1 MNGSNIHIRPFI
13 FEGHKAIRVVDLQD
27 DKLWMVGKDVAEALG
42 YVNPR
47 DALKKH
53 CKHGRPVGEGVS
65 GSVMQGARNAT
76 PLDPQTIIIPEGDV
90 YRLVLRSKLPTADR
104 LEAWIADEV
113 LPTLRRT
120 GTYTMPGAPQQGTVD
135 PVPMQIAQDPAWAA
149 WLALPAEE
157 RRARQ
162 RDMLI
167 AKQAG
172 GTAMM
177 RWAMWNSGYPIP
189 PHYLLGVREQFE
201 MELQRRSQGQS
212 ILIAV
217 NQTGS
222 GH

>member
-13 FEGHKAIRVVDLQD
+13 FEGHKAIRVVDLND
-27 DKLWMVGKDVAEALG
+27 EKLWMVGKDVAEALG
-42 YVNPR
+42 YKDTAKAV
-47 DALKKH
+47 ATH
-53 CKHGRPVGEGVS
+53 CKHGRPLGVGES
-65 GSVMQGARNAT
+65 PT
-76 PLDPQTIIIPEGDV
+76 PLDPQTVIIPEGDV
-90 YRLVLRSKLPTADR
+90 YRLVLRSKLPAASR

-120 GTYTMPGAPQQGTVD
+120 GSYTMPGAPQQGMVD
-135 PVPMQIAQDPAWAA
+135 PVPMRLSQDPAWAA

-157 RRARQ
+157 RRVRQ

-201 MELQRRSQGQS
+201 MDLQRRHAGQGQS

-217 NQTGS
+217 NQG
-222 GH
+222 GQH